1 MQYHSI
7 FRPDAFQDKVI
18 IVTGG
23 GSGIGR
29 CTAHELSA
37 LGAQVVITGR
47 KIEKLEKVSKE
58 INEDGGKVHFIICD
72 NRDEKQ
78 VKDMIAEVIE
88 NFGKLDGLVNNAGG
102 QFPSNLE
109 GISANGFDAVVRN
122 NLHSTFYLMKEAYNQ
137 WMAKHGGSIVN
148 MAADMWG
155 GMPGMGHSGAARSGV
170 DNLTKTAAVEWGRSG
185 VRVNCVAP
193 GWIISSGM
201 DNYTGDFAKFIIP
214 SLASNVP
221 LKRMGTE
228 SEISSA
234 IVYLLSEAASFVSGV
249 TIRVDG
255 AASQGT
261 RMYPL
266 ADATNSTSFN
276 GFHRAFIP
284 DVLKDQLGKTEH
296 STTQAE
302 GEKPQQQGDSA

>member
-1 MQYHSI
+1 MGYQSI
-7 FRPDAFQDKVI
+7 FRADAFADKVI

-29 CTAHELSA
+29 CTAHELAS
-37 LGAQVVITGR
+37 LGAQVIITGR
-47 KIEKLEKVSKE
+47 KIEKLEKTAAE
-58 INEDGGKVHFIICD
+58 INEDGGKIGFIVCD
-72 NRDEKQ
+72 NRDEEQ
-78 VKDMIAEVIE
+78 VKNMIAEVIE
-88 NFGKLDGLVNNAGG
+88 KFGKLDGLVNNAGG
-102 QFPSNLE
+102 QFPSTLE
-109 GISANGFDAVVRN
+109 SISANGFDAVIRN
-122 NLHSTFYLMKEAYNQ
+122 NLHATFYLMREAYNQ

-170 DNLTKTAAVEWGRSG
+170 DNLTKTASVEWGRSG

-201 DNYTGDFAKFIIP
+201 DNYSGDFAKFIIP
-214 SLASNVP
+214 SLAGNVP

-234 IVYLLSEAASFVSGV
+234 ICYLLSDAAAFVSGV
-249 TIRVDG
+249 TLRVDG

-266 ADATNSTSFN
+266 ADATNSQSFN

-284 DVLKDQLGKTEH
+284 DVLKDQIGNAEQH
-296 STTQAE
+296 SAQAQDAN
-302 GEKPQQQGDSA
+302 KD

>member
-1 MQYHSI
+1 MQYNSI
-7 FRPDAFQDKVI
+7 FRSDAFQDKVI

-29 CTAHELSA
+29 CTAHELAS

-47 KIEKLEKVSKE
+47 KIEKLQNVSAE
-58 INEDGGKVHFIICD
+58 ILEDDGKVHFIVCD
-72 NRDEKQ
+72 NREEQQ

-88 NFGKLDGLVNNAGG
+88 KFGKLDGLVNNAGG
-102 QFPSNLE
+102 QFPSGLDS
-109 GISANGFDAVVRN
+109 ISPNGFDAVVRN

-137 WMAKHGGSIVN
+137 WMSKHGGNIVN

-170 DNLTKTAAVEWGRSG
+170 DNLTKTASVEWGHAG

-201 DNYTGDFAKFIIP
+201 DNYSGDFAKFIIP
-214 SLASNVP
+214 SLSGNVP

-228 SEISSA
+228 SEVSSA
-234 IVYLLSEAASFVSGV
+234 ICYLLSDAAGFISGV
-249 TIRVDG
+249 TIRIDG

-266 ADATNSTSFN
+266 ADAKNSHSFN

-284 DVLKDQLGKTEH
+284 DVLKDELGKEA
-296 STTQAE
+296 QD
-302 GEKPQQQGDSA
+302 KNKD

>member
-1 MQYHSI
+1 MDLIKMAYQSI
-7 FRPDAFQDKVI
+7 FRADAFADKVI

-29 CTAHELSA
+29 CTAHELAS
-37 LGAQVVITGR
+37 LGVQVVITGR
-47 KIEKLEKVSKE
+47 KIEKLEKVSQE
-58 INEDGGKVHFIICD
+58 ILEDGGKVHFIVCD
-72 NRDEKQ
+72 NRDEEQ
-78 VKDMIAEVIE
+78 VKNMIAEVIE
-88 NFGKLDGLVNNAGG
+88 KFGKLDGLVNNAGG
-102 QFPSNLE
+102 QFPSTLE
-109 GISANGFDAVVRN
+109 SISANGFDAVVRN
-122 NLHSTFYLMKEAYNQ
+122 NLHSTFYLMREAYNQ

-170 DNLTKTAAVEWGRSG
+170 DNLTKTASVEWGRSG
-185 VRVNCVAP
+185 VRVNCIAP

-201 DNYTGDFAKFIIP
+201 DNYSGDFAKFIIP
-214 SLASNVP
+214 SLAGNVP

-234 IVYLLSEAASFVSGV
+234 ICYLLSAAAAFVSGV
-249 TIRVDG
+249 TLRVDG

-266 ADATNSTSFN
+266 ADASNSHSFN

-284 DVLKDQLGKTEH
+284 DVLKDQIGNAEQQFA
-296 STTQAE
+296 QAQDAN
-302 GEKPQQQGDSA
+302 KD

>member
-1 MQYHSI
+1 MGYQSI
-7 FRPDAFQDKVI
+7 FRADAFADKVI

-29 CTAHELSA
+29 CTAHELAS
-37 LGAQVVITGR
+37 LGAQVIITGR
-47 KIEKLEKVSKE
+47 KIEKLEKTAAE
-58 INEDGGKVHFIICD
+58 INEDGGKVHFIVCD
-72 NRDEKQ
+72 NRDEEQ
-78 VKDMIAEVIE
+78 VKNMIAEVIE
-88 NFGKLDGLVNNAGG
+88 KFGKLDGLVNNAGG
-102 QFPSNLE
+102 QFPSALE
-109 GISANGFDAVVRN
+109 SISANGFDAVVRN
-122 NLHSTFYLMKEAYNQ
+122 NLHATFYLMREAYNQ

-170 DNLTKTAAVEWGRSG
+170 DNLTKTASVEWGRSG

-201 DNYTGDFAKFIIP
+201 DNYSGDFAKFIIP
-214 SLASNVP
+214 SLAGNVP

-234 IVYLLSEAASFVSGV
+234 ICYLLSDAAAFVSGV
-249 TIRVDG
+249 TLRVDG

-266 ADATNSTSFN
+266 ADASNSHSFN

-284 DVLKDQLGKTEH
+284 DVLKDQIGNAEQQFA
-296 STTQAE
+296 QAQDAN
-302 GEKPQQQGDSA
+302 KD